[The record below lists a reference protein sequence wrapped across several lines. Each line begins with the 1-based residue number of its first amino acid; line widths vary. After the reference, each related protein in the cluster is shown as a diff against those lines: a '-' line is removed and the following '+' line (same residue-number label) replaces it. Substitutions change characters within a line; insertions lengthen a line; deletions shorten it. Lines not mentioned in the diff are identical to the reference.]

1 MKDKEQKKE
10 IRDQKAG
17 KPAAPEA
24 TPQAAAAAAST
35 SAVIP
40 GNGGPPPLDAAP
52 LAYENSAFLNSADGR
67 PIRII
72 SEYLEPLAR
81 FRREQIQDTVVF
93 FGSARFHGREE
104 ADHALELLENTGSV
118 QPAPSEEQPAKAVE
132 IATGQAT
139 DLQRKRAVAAVE
151 MARYYEDARRLAQL
165 LTQWAKTIPSRK
177 HRFVVT
183 SGGGPGIMEAANR
196 GAWEAGGKTI
206 GMNIL
211 LPFEQRP
218 NPYITP
224 SLNFEFHYF
233 FMRKLWFAYLAK
245 ALVVFPGGFGTLD
258 EMFEILTLAQTQK
271 VTKKIT
277 VLIYGS
283 DYWKKVFNLE
293 ALVDTGAISPKD
305 LDLFQYVET
314 PEQAFDL
321 LRKGLTE
328 NYLATE
334 SAAVPNAQAKG
345 EQTAPDEDLMAGW
358 NIDDFLGPELAKTRK
373 A

>member
-1 MKDKEQKKE
+1 
-10 IRDQKAG
+10 
-17 KPAAPEA
+17 
-24 TPQAAAAAAST
+24 
-35 SAVIP
+35 
-40 GNGGPPPLDAAP
+40 L
-52 LAYENSAFLNSADGR
+52 
-67 PIRII
+67 
-72 SEYLEPLAR
+72 
-81 FRREQIQDTVVF
+81 
-93 FGSARFHGREE
+93 
-104 ADHALELLENTGSV
+104 
-118 QPAPSEEQPAKAVE
+118 E
-132 IATGQAT
+132 IATGNAS
-139 DLQRKRAVAAVE
+139 DLQLKRAVAAVE

-271 VTKKIT
+271 VNKRIT

-293 ALVDTGAISPKD
+293 VLVDTGAISPKD
-305 LDLFQYVET
+305 LDLFQYAET

-328 NYLATE
+328 NYLASE
-334 SAAVPNAQAKG
+334 SAAVPNARPQG
-345 EQTAPDEDLMAGW
+345 EKTAPDEDLMAGW
-358 NIDDFLGPELAKTRK
+358 NLDDFLGPELAKTRK
-373 A
+373 